1 MKKINKTQAAY
12 QGPEEET
19 EEEKLRRKS
28 DTLMKGAIEE
38 HFENMLRFFYPDADL
53 IFDMIKGFT
62 WMNKELSEIQPIL
75 INKGG
80 SRHADV
86 LVKVYLLNGSTELL
100 MLHMEVQ
107 KTFETNFSHRVFV
120 YWYRLFDKYRVP
132 IVSLVLF
139 TGPKNQQQPNN
150 FSSSALGTELT
161 FKYKTYQVFD
171 HTEEELIAMN
181 NPFALVIVAVQQEAL
196 YKKGKPENRLYN
208 VRIKILRAL
217 AASQMGYEQ
226 KKSFLFFMDQLIPL
240 ADKELN
246 TKFEKEIVTLIG
258 GEYKDMGIM
267 DAVRT
272 VLLEEGEERGIKKGI
287 EQGLELGRHEEA
299 LEIAREMKKDQ
310 FPIEQIK
317 KLTKLSINEIKS
329 L

>member
-1 MKKINKTQAAY
+1 
-12 QGPEEET
+12 
-19 EEEKLRRKS
+19 
-28 DTLMKGAIEE
+28 
-38 HFENMLRFFYPDADL
+38 
-53 IFDMIKGFT
+53 
-62 WMNKELSEIQPIL
+62 
-75 INKGG
+75 
-80 SRHADV
+80 
-86 LVKVYLLNGSTELL
+86 
-100 MLHMEVQ
+100 
-107 KTFETNFSHRVFV
+107 
-120 YWYRLFDKYRVP
+120 
-132 IVSLVLF
+132 
-139 TGPKNQQQPNN
+139 
-150 FSSSALGTELT
+150 
-161 FKYKTYQVFD
+161 
-171 HTEEELIAMN
+171 MN

-208 VRIKILRAL
+208 VRMKILRAL

-272 VLLEEGEERGIKKGI
+272 VLLEEGEERGIKKGFEQGI

-317 KLTKLSINEIKS
+317 KLTKLSIDEIKS